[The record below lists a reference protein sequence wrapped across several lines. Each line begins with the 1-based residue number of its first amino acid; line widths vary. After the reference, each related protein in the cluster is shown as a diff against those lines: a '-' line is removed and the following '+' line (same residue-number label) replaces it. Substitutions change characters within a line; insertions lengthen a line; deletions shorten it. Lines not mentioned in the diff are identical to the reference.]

1 MSFSSKAKEEL
12 IQARTKRTC
21 CKMAELS
28 ALVQMSGS
36 LQLASGGRKRLRLTT
51 ESYAVARWG
60 VQLAKGLFPL
70 EAEIMVREHKRLGK
84 NRSFAILLSGESVQE
99 LLLKTGL
106 MSQTEEG
113 YSFEGGVPIEL
124 VEKECCKRS
133 FLRGAFL
140 GGGSVSNPERG
151 YHLEFVVRTERLAV
165 ELCELLNY
173 YELNSKVVLRKGSNV
188 VYLKEGEKI
197 TDFFKL
203 IEATGAILDL
213 EDVRIFKDIRN
224 NLNRTVNCETANLEK
239 TVNASLRQIDNIR
252 YLLTNGG
259 MDKLPLRLRE
269 IAEARINNP
278 DATLLEL
285 AEMLSE
291 PVGKSGVNHRLRKL
305 EAMANQLRYEKGEA

>member
-12 IQARTKRTC
+12 IQARTKRPC

-60 VQLAKGLFPL
+60 VQLAKSLFPL
-70 EAEIMVREHKRLGK
+70 ESEIMVREHKRLGK
-84 NRSFAILLSGESVQE
+84 NRSFAILLDGESIQD

-106 MSQTEEG
+106 MSQSEEG
-113 YSFEGGVPIEL
+113 YSFEGGVPARL

-151 YHLEFVVRTERLAV
+151 YHLEFVVRTERLAE
-165 ELCELLNY
+165 ELCNLLNY
-173 YELNSKVVLRKGSNV
+173 YDLNAKVVLRKGSNV

-197 TDFFKL
+197 TDLLKL
-203 IEATGAILDL
+203 IGATGAILDL

-224 NLNRTVNCETANLEK
+224 NLNRSVNCETANLEK
-239 TVNASLRQIDNIR
+239 TVYASVRQIENIR

-259 MDKLPLRLRE
+259 MDKLPIRLRE

-278 DATLLEL
+278 DATLVEL
-285 AEMLSE
+285 SELLSE

-305 EAMANQLRYEKGEA
+305 EAMANQLRTKKGEA